1 MKKMERKKYNIVLIL
16 VLILTV
22 FIVGTTF
29 AYFTSSQTVQNVFQA
44 QPYSTEITDTFVS
57 PDNWVP
63 GTVTPKTVSAKN
75 TGNVDV
81 AVRISYTE
89 SWVSQNGDA
98 LSLTLDNGERVAVLT
113 LINTDDWTYNKGYY
127 YYNKTLGSGESTT
140 SLIESVKF
148 NENAVNDYSCTTVG
162 GVISCTSTGDG
173 YDGATYTL
181 TMTIETVQADAKDT
195 VWQ

>member
-1 MKKMERKKYNIVLIL
+1 MERKRHNIILILIL
-16 VLILTV
+16 VLTV
-22 FIVGTTF
+22 FVVGTTF
-29 AYFTSSQTVQNVFQA
+29 AYFTSTQTVKNVFQA

-89 SWVSQNGDA
+89 SWVSQNGDD
-98 LSLTLDNGERVAVLT
+98 LSLTLDNGQRVAIIS
-113 LINTDDWTYNKGYY
+113 LINTDDWTYNNGYY
-127 YYNKTLGSGESTT
+127 YYNDTLGSGESTS

-148 NENAVNDYSCTTVG
+148 NENAVNDYSCTTVE
-162 GVISCTSTGDG
+162 GVISCTSTGNG

-181 TMTIETVQADAKDT
+181 TMTVETVQADAKDT
-195 VWQ
+195 VWKQN